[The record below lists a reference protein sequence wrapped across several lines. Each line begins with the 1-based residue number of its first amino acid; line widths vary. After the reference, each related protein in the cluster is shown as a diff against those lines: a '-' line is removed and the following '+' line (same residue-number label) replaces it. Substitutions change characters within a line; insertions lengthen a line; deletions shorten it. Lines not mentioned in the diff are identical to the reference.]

1 MKRLHAV
8 ALLGA
13 GITIAAIGAVGLT
26 IAADDS
32 KADATTT
39 VFEVKGMTCGG
50 CEVGVKVAVRQ
61 LDGIDKV
68 TASHEESR
76 ATVTYDP
83 SKVSAEDIEAAIEKI
98 GYEAKALENEAAT
111 STGGPA

>member
-1 MKRLHAV
+1 MKRLQTF

-13 GITIAAIGAVGLT
+13 AITIAAIGAVGLT
-26 IAADDS
+26 VAADDS

-39 VFEVKGMTCGG
+39 VFAVEGMTCGG
-50 CEVGVKVAVRQ
+50 CEIGVKVAVKK
-61 LDGIDKV
+61 LDGIEKV
-68 TASHEESR
+68 TASHAEGR